1 MAKILVVDDEP
12 DIVRMVLKILE
23 NQGHTVVSGG
33 DGEAALAA
41 VAEHDP
47 DLVLLVLHLPKLD
60 GFEVCRRIKADP
72 ATRAILVIM
81 MTAAYTSVQDA
92 AKGLDIGADEYV
104 VKPFFK
110 DILLHN
116 VDRLLSARAATKG
129 N

>member
-12 DIVRMVLKILE
+12 DIVRMVSKILE
-23 NQGHTVVSGG
+23 NQGHTVVNGG
-33 DGEAALAA
+33 DGEQALAQL
-41 VAEHDP
+41 AEHKP
-47 DLVLLVLHLPKLD
+47 DLVLLDLHLPKLD

-72 ATRAILVIM
+72 ATRQTPVIM
-81 MTAAYTSVQDA
+81 MTAAYTNVEDA

-116 VDRLLSARAATKG
+116 VDRLLSGKATKES
-129 N
+129 

>member
-12 DIVRMVLKILE
+12 DIVRMVSKILE
-23 NQGHTVVSGG
+23 NQGHTVINGG
-33 DGEAALAA
+33 DGEQALAQL
-41 VAEHDP
+41 AEHKP
-47 DLVLLVLHLPKLD
+47 DLVLLDLHLPKLD

-72 ATRAILVIM
+72 ATRQTPVIM
-81 MTAAYTSVQDA
+81 MTAAYTNVEDA

-116 VDRLLSARAATKG
+116 VDRLLSGKATKES
-129 N
+129 